1 MDTSTTPTEGSLN
14 AVTAASAFLATMEP
28 PEVEEVVQPDTE
40 TDAEKA
46 VVKEPEQNAQEEG
59 DDAPTEIDEGE
70 TVTVLVDG
78 KPVELTKAQ
87 IAEAHKSGLRQSDYT
102 KKTTELAEQRKAAEA
117 ETAKARAERQELAQ
131 NLTRHQALLE
141 GALQEQQKIDWQAL
155 LESDPVEYLKQQHL
169 AQARQAA
176 LQQTMQQKAALDAQ
190 AKAEHEQN
198 FKAHIADQRDQLL
211 AKIPEWKDE
220 AKQKAGVAE
229 VRSYMQKQ
237 GLTDAEINGVTD
249 HRAIVMTRKAMLYDQ
264 MIAKASAAAK
274 KVAAAPQRV
283 ERASGGE
290 SNALDKR
297 TVAFQRLQ
305 KSGRVEDAAGLFAQ
319 FL

>member
-1 MDTSTTPTEGSLN
+1 LSTDQAAVAFTEALTPEPIEKEESPLTQSEAEQAAETPAENN
-14 AVTAASAFLATMEP
+14 AV
-28 PEVEEVVQPDTE
+28 
-40 TDAEKA
+40 
-46 VVKEPEQNAQEEG
+46 EEG
-59 DDAPTEIDEGE
+59 DDAQPEPEGDE

-87 IAEAHKSGLRQSDYT
+87 IAEAHKSGLRQADYT
-102 KKTTELAEQRKAAEA
+102 QKTQELAEKRKAAET
-117 ETAKARAERQELAQ
+117 ETAKAREERQQYAQ
-131 NLTRHQALLE
+131 NLSRNQALLE
-141 GALQEQQKIDWQAL
+141 ASLQEQQKTDWHAL
-155 LESDPVEYLKQQHL
+155 RESDPVEFLKQWHL
-169 AQARQAA
+169 FTERQAA
-176 LQQTMQQKAALDAQ
+176 LQQTHQQQEALQAQ
-190 AKAEHEQN
+190 ARAEQEQS

-229 VRSYMQKQ
+229 IKSYLQKQ
-237 GLTDAEINGVTD
+237 GLNEAEINGVTD

-264 MIAKASAAAK
+264 MIAKASVAAK

-283 ERASGGE
+283 ERSAGGE

-297 TVAFQRLQ
+297 TAAFQRLQ
-305 KSGRVEDAAGLFAQ
+305 KTGRPEDAAGLFAQ

>member
-1 MDTSTTPTEGSLN
+1 VDTSTTPTELSTDQAAVAFTEALTPEPIEKEESPLTQSEAEQAAETPAENN
-14 AVTAASAFLATMEP
+14 AV
-28 PEVEEVVQPDTE
+28 
-40 TDAEKA
+40 
-46 VVKEPEQNAQEEG
+46 EEG
-59 DDAPTEIDEGE
+59 DDAQPEPEGDE

-87 IAEAHKSGLRQSDYT
+87 IAEAHKSGLRQADYT
-102 KKTTELAEQRKAAEA
+102 QKTQELAEKRKAAET
-117 ETAKARAERQELAQ
+117 ETAKAREERQQYAQ
-131 NLTRHQALLE
+131 NLSRNQALLE
-141 GALQEQQKIDWQAL
+141 ASLQEQQKTDWHAL
-155 LESDPVEYLKQQHL
+155 RESDPVEFLKQWHL
-169 AQARQAA
+169 FTERQAA
-176 LQQTMQQKAALDAQ
+176 LQQTHQQQEALQAQ
-190 AKAEHEQN
+190 ARAEQEQS

-229 VRSYMQKQ
+229 IKSYLQKQ
-237 GLTDAEINGVTD
+237 GLNEAEINGVTD

-264 MIAKASAAAK
+264 MIAKASVAAK

-283 ERASGGE
+283 ERSAGGE

-297 TVAFQRLQ
+297 TAAFQRLQ
-305 KSGRVEDAAGLFAQ
+305 KTGRPEDAAGLFAQ

>member
-1 MDTSTTPTEGSLN
+1 MDTSTTPTELSTDQAAVAFTEAFAPEPEKEEAPLTQSEAEQAAETPAENN
-14 AVTAASAFLATMEP
+14 AV
-28 PEVEEVVQPDTE
+28 
-40 TDAEKA
+40 
-46 VVKEPEQNAQEEG
+46 EEG
-59 DDAPTEIDEGE
+59 DDAPSDPDVDE

-87 IAEAHKSGLRQSDYT
+87 IAENVKAGLRQADYT
-102 KKTTELAEQRKAAEA
+102 QKTQELAEKRKAAEV
-117 ETAKARAERQELAQ
+117 ETAKAREERQQYAQ
-131 NLTRHQALLE
+131 NLSRNQALLE
-141 GALQEQQKIDWQAL
+141 ASLQEQQKTDWHAL
-155 LESDPVEYLKQQHL
+155 RESDPVEFLKQWHL
-169 AQARQAA
+169 FTERQAA
-176 LQQTMQQKAALDAQ
+176 LQQTHQQQEALQAQ
-190 AKAEHEQN
+190 ARAEQEQS

-229 VRSYMQKQ
+229 IKSYLQKQ
-237 GLTDAEINGVTD
+237 GLNEAEINGVTD

-264 MIAKASAAAK
+264 MIAKASVAAK

-283 ERASGGE
+283 ERSAGGE

-297 TVAFQRLQ
+297 TAAFQRLQ
-305 KSGRVEDAAGLFAQ
+305 KTGRPEDAAGLFAQ